1 MNNDLRLGKYTIHEN
16 NQFSLFE
23 EIRPPIIKKNIIYNK
38 IFNVLLRKYNL
49 SNETYDI
56 DNIKK
61 RIIKNESFRTN
72 FLIEIAYNKHLKN
85 QLLKLNEFNKWI
97 KESENIIIL

>member
-1 MNNDLRLGKYTIHEN
+1 MNKNFKLDKNTIHEN
-16 NQFSLFE
+16 NHFSLFE
-23 EIRPPIIKKNIIYNK
+23 DIRPPFIKNKKIYNK

-72 FLIEIAYNKHLKN
+72 FLIEIAFNKHLKN